1 MIHDMNHYGN
11 ESLSSGGVMP
21 NPNETPQLVSPL
33 RHAGPHLGALAI
45 VYTVLFNAGLY
56 PVTIFASKT
65 HFPGPWEPGDV
76 IVSYFQTHALPVL
89 MCAFLQFGATIALG
103 IFTASVVSRLHFL
116 GVRAAGP
123 YIALFGGFATV
134 FGGMA
139 ASSIL
144 WVMIP
149 PGIAQA
155 ATLPRAM
162 YYLSYPFRRSPL
174 SRARGPLLTLL
185 P

>member
-65 HFPGPWEPGDV
+65 HFSRSVGTGRRDRVLFPNPCFAGTDV
-76 IVSYFQTHALPVL
+76 CLPPVRSDH
-89 MCAFLQFGATIALG
+89 IP
-103 IFTASVVSRLHFL
+103 RPLHGL
-116 GVRAAGP
+116 
-123 YIALFGGFATV
+123 
-134 FGGMA
+134 
-139 ASSIL
+139 
-144 WVMIP
+144 
-149 PGIAQA
+149 
-155 ATLPRAM
+155 
-162 YYLSYPFRRSPL
+162 
-174 SRARGPLLTLL
+174 
-185 P
+185 